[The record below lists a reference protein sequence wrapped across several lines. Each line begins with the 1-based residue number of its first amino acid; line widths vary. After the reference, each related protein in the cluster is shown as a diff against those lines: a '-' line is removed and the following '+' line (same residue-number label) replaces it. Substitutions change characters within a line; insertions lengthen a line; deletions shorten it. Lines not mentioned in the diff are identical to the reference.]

1 MYLLNSLSM
10 GQVSL
15 KGREIETDVLC
26 IGGGIAG
33 LMAAI
38 RAAECG
44 SRVLVVEKAN
54 TLYSGS
60 GGLGNDHFMCYIP
73 EIHGPD
79 IEPMIDEF
87 QRGQQGGLRD
97 RSFIRTW
104 LERSYEIVKLWDGWG
119 IPMKYKGRY
128 EFAGHALPG
137 HILMNLHYAGANQK
151 NVLTQ
156 EALKR
161 KVTILNRVMCFNL
174 LYDKGRVCGA
184 IGVHAREDEIFVMK
198 SKSVVLGTGSVMR
211 LYPASTPAWMFNTRL
226 SPVCVGDGRIM
237 AFRAGAELASMEIPL
252 IRCGPKYFARAGK
265 ATWAGVLRDPS
276 GKPVGPFVTK
286 PDNKYG
292 DPVVDIYQDIFID
305 YKKSGKGPIYM
316 DCYGLSDKESEYM
329 LHWMIHEGNVSF
341 LNYLKEEGIDI
352 KKDGVEF
359 WTYEYEL
366 FPRGGVYYNERA
378 EASIKGLYAAGDEFF
393 GGISGA
399 AVFGWIAG
407 ENGAAYAKSH
417 DLKDSNRFKA
427 QSEENESLFLEL
439 RNKKT
444 GPDWRETNIALQ
456 QIMWDYA
463 GLVRSETLFQAGQ
476 RALSRL
482 KEKAE
487 NSMIAR
493 NSHELMRCLEVLNM
507 IEIGELIFRTARERK
522 ETRGKHIRVDY
533 PFANP
538 LLEKLLVVK
547 RTEKGPVLEWRS
559 RKK

>member
-1 MYLLNSLSM
+1 
-10 GQVSL
+10 V
-15 KGREIETDVLC
+15 
-26 IGGGIAG
+26 
-33 LMAAI
+33 
-38 RAAECG
+38 
-44 SRVLVVEKAN
+44 VVEKAN

-73 EIHGPD
+73 KIHGAD

-87 QRGQQGGLRD
+87 QRGQQGGLRN

-104 LERSYEIVKLWDGWG
+104 LKCSYDIVKLWDRWG
-119 IPMKYKGRY
+119 IPMKYKGSY

-137 HILMNLHYAGANQK
+137 HPLMNLHYAGANQK
-151 NVLTQ
+151 KILTK

-161 KVTILNRVMCFNL
+161 KVRILNRVMCFHL
-174 LYDKGRVCGA
+174 LYDEGRVCGA
-184 IGVHAREDEIFVMK
+184 LGANTRKDELWVIK

-226 SPVCVGDGRIM
+226 SPTCVGDGRVM
-237 AFRAGAELASMEIPL
+237 AYRAGAELASIEIPL

-276 GKPVGPFVTK
+276 GKPVGPFVDK

-292 DPVVDIYQDIFID
+292 DPVVDIYQDIFVD
-305 YKKSGKGPIYM
+305 YKKSGRGPVYM
-316 DCYGLSDKESEYM
+316 DCDGLSDEELEYM
-329 LHWMIHEGNVSF
+329 LHWLRNEGNTS
-341 LNYLKEEGIDI
+341 LLDYLEEEGIDI
-352 KKDGVEF
+352 RKKPIEF

-366 FPRGGVYYNERA
+366 FPRGGIYYNERA
-378 EASIKGLYAAGDEFF
+378 ETSIEGLYAAGDEFF

-407 ENGAAYAKSH
+407 ENAAADAKAY
-417 DLKDSNRFKA
+417 DDRTSNDVGG
-427 QSEENESLFLEL
+427 QLEENESLLVEL
-439 RNKKT
+439 RNRKG

-463 GLVRSETLFQAGQ
+463 GLVRSETLLEAGRQA
-476 RALSRL
+476 LLRL
-482 KEKAE
+482 KEKA
-487 NSMIAR
+487 NRSMMAR
-493 NSHELMRCLEVLNM
+493 NPHELMRCLEVLNM
-507 IEIGELIFRTARERK
+507 IEVGELTFLAARERK

-533 PFANP
+533 PFTNP

-547 RTEKGPVLEWRS
+547 RTEKGPLLEWRA
-559 RKK
+559 KGN

>member
-1 MYLLNSLSM
+1 MLNSFNM
-10 GQVSL
+10 ARVFL
-15 KGREIETDVLC
+15 KRREAETDVLC

-44 SRVLVVEKAN
+44 SKVLVVEKAD

-60 GGLGNDHFMCYIP
+60 GGMGNDHFMCYIP
-73 EIHGPD
+73 DVHGPD
-79 IEPMIDEF
+79 VEPLIDEF
-87 QRGQQGGLRD
+87 QRGQQAGLRD

-104 LERSYEIVKLWDGWG
+104 LEYSYEMVRLWDSWG

-151 NVLTQ
+151 KVLTQ

-161 KVTILNRVMCFNL
+161 EVTILNRVMCSNL
-174 LYDKGRVCGA
+174 LYVKGKVCGA
-184 IGVHAREDEIFVMK
+184 IGVNTREDEIFFIK
-198 SKSVVLGTGSVMR
+198 AKSVVLGTGSVMR

-237 AFRAGAELASMEIPL
+237 AFRAGAELASIEIPL

-286 PDNKYG
+286 PNNKYG

-305 YKKSGKGPIYM
+305 FKKSGRGPIYM
-316 DCYGLSDKESEYM
+316 DCNGLSDKEFKYM
-329 LHWMIHEGNVSF
+329 LHWMKHEGNVPL
-341 LNYLKEEGIDI
+341 LNYLEEEGIDI
-352 KKDGVEF
+352 EKDGVEF

-378 EASIKGLYAAGDEFF
+378 ETSISGLYAAGDEFF

-407 ENGAAYAKSH
+407 ENGATHARSH
-417 DLKDSNRFKA
+417 DFLESSCLETQKKWDV
-427 QSEENESLFLEL
+427 SLFSGL
-439 RNKKT
+439 RNREA

-463 GLVRSETLFQAGQ
+463 GLVRSETLLEAGRQ
-476 RALSRL
+476 ALSRL

-487 NSMIAR
+487 RSMVAR
-493 NSHELMRCLEVLNM
+493 NPHELMRSIEVLNM
-507 IEIGELIFRTARERK
+507 IEIGELIFLTARERK
-522 ETRGKHIRVDY
+522 ETRAKHIRADY
-533 PFANP
+533 PFTNP

-547 RTEKGPVLEWRS
+547 KAEKGPVLEWRPA
-559 RKK
+559 RK

>member
-1 MYLLNSLSM
+1 MKPLA
-10 GQVSL
+10 L
-15 KGREIETDVLC
+15 KKNKIETDVLC

-38 RAAECG
+38 RASECG
-44 SRVLVVEKAN
+44 SRVLVAEKAN

-60 GGLGNDHFMCYIP
+60 GGLGNDHFMCHIP
-73 EIHGPD
+73 EVHGAD

-87 QRGQQGGLRD
+87 QRGQQGGLRH

-104 LERSYEIVKLWDGWG
+104 LGRSYDIVKLWDGWG

-137 HILMNLHYAGANQK
+137 HILMNLHYSGANQK
-151 NVLTQ
+151 KVLTR

-161 KVTILNRVMCFNL
+161 KVKILDRVMCFNL
-174 LYDKGRVCGA
+174 LYDEGEDRVCGA
-184 IGVHAREDEIFVMK
+184 IGISTREDEIFIIK
-198 SKSVVLGTGSVMR
+198 ANSVVLGTGSVMR
-211 LYPASTPAWMFNTRL
+211 LYPPSTPAWMFNTRL
-226 SPVCVGDGRIM
+226 SPTCVGDGRIM
-237 AFRAGAELASMEIPL
+237 AFRTGAELASIEIPM

-276 GKPVGPFVTK
+276 GRPVGPFVTK
-286 PDNKYG
+286 PNNRYG

-305 YKKSGKGPIYM
+305 FKKSGRGPVYM
-316 DCYGLSDKESEYM
+316 DCNGLSDKGFNYM
-329 LHWMIHEGNVSF
+329 LHWMKHEGNVSF
-341 LNYLKEEGIDI
+341 LNHLRDEGIDI

-359 WTYEYEL
+359 WTYETEL
-366 FPRGGVYYNERA
+366 FPRGGIYYNERA
-378 EASIKGLYAAGDEFF
+378 ETSIKGLYAAGDEFF

-407 ENGAAYAKSH
+407 ESAATYAKTSDFTET
-417 DLKDSNRFKA
+417 DLAK
-427 QSEENESLFLEL
+427 ENESVFLEM
-439 RNKKT
+439 RNRSV

-463 GLVRSETLFQAGQ
+463 GLVRSETLLDAGE
-476 RALSRL
+476 RALLRL
-482 KEKAE
+482 KEKARK
-487 NSMIAR
+487 SMVAR

-507 IEIGELIFRTARERK
+507 IELGELIFLTAKERR
-522 ETRGKHIRVDY
+522 ETRGKHIRVDH
-533 PFANP
+533 PFTNP

-547 RTEKGPVLEWRS
+547 KTEKGPVLEWRPAK
-559 RKK
+559 R

>member
-1 MYLLNSLSM
+1 MK
-10 GQVSL
+10 GIGL
-15 KGREIETDVLC
+15 KTKRIETDVLC

-73 EIHGPD
+73 EVHGPD

-151 NVLTQ
+151 KVLTQ

-174 LYDKGRVCGA
+174 LYGQGKVSGA
-184 IGVHAREDEIFVMK
+184 IGVNTRGDEIIVIK
-198 SKSVVLGTGSVMR
+198 ARSVVLGTGSAMR
-211 LYPASTPAWMFNTRL
+211 LYPSSTPAWMFNTRL

-316 DCYGLSDKESEYM
+316 DCYGLSHKEFEYM

-366 FPRGGVYYNERA
+366 FPRGGVYYNERS

-407 ENGAAYAKSH
+407 ENGAAYAKNH
-417 DLKDSNRFKA
+417 DLKDSNRLKT
-427 QSEENESLFLEL
+427 QSKENESLFLEL
-439 RNKKT
+439 RNRRE

-463 GLVRSETLFQAGQ
+463 GLVRSETLLEAGD

-507 IEIGELIFRTARERK
+507 IEIGELVFMTAKERK

-533 PFANP
+533 PFTNP
-538 LLEKLLVVK
+538 LSEKLLIVK
-547 RTEKGPVLEWRS
+547 KAEKGPVLEWRPA
-559 RKK
+559 RE